1 VLEFFSSPMASVCV
15 SVLQD
20 LVLNIADS
28 VATAYVTSARESS
41 AQGPVNGGIIL
52 EEDTGAIV
60 RIPPFREALS
70 ARLRSTRSLEKFRNA
85 VALRSWLEQNYYDV
99 IAMYEDWHKLRG
111 INESGELVT
120 RKIHVCRQPEL
131 QKVKGFR
138 LAVSMFVELTDVGL
152 PLFRSALN
160 NFSRVASWL
169 LVTLIG

>member
-1 VLEFFSSPMASVCV
+1 MLEFFSSPMASVCV

-70 ARLRSTRSLEKFRNA
+70 ARLRSTRLLEKFRNA

-111 INESGELVT
+111 INESGEVSYLIDST
-120 RKIHVCRQPEL
+120 RVRDIFHK
-131 QKVKGFR
+131 
-138 LAVSMFVELTDVGL
+138 M
-152 PLFRSALN
+152 N
-160 NFSRVASWL
+160 N
-169 LVTLIG
+169 